1 MLIRG
6 GHIIDGANTAPVR
19 ADLRIDGDRI
29 AEIGVNL
36 KANAGEEV
44 VDAGGAFVSP
54 GFIDCHTHFDAPMF
68 WSPTLDPLPGY
79 GTTTAMMG
87 NCGFSVAPM
96 PSNEADR
103 QDIID
108 VFSYIEDIP
117 KKTFEKEVPWAWNS
131 WAEYRGKVSGFK
143 TAGNLG
149 ALVGH
154 LNLRV
159 VAMGPDAW
167 TRAANDAETAHMARM
182 LDDSLKSGAFGFS
195 TNLQNVDNIGR
206 PLPTLLSTDAEFEAL
221 FDVLARHPGRV
232 LQFNNKEELEPSLD
246 STERM
251 ARLAK
256 PRGVRM
262 QYLRIPTELR
272 RRPEYEAHHALYT
285 RLRDS
290 GVDIWPAFTH
300 RPPAIA
306 MALDSCILFG
316 FINLGGFHELSN
328 QTPMHQ
334 KAALLSNADWRAR
347 VRKEWDE
354 GLPYGEFMLR
364 GTWRWL
370 FKNSANGKGPVNLSL
385 TDLVEQTGKHPMDA
399 VSDWWLDNGIE
410 STIHIAEEDM
420 DVPGI
425 VDLIRDPRGIGG
437 VNDAAAH
444 SQMFCGGGDLALL
457 FKRFV
462 RPGHVAI
469 EEIVH
474 LLTGRLAG
482 HYGLKDRGLL
492 RSGAIA
498 DVTIFTLD
506 EMDQHDEEKVFD
518 VPDGAGGT
526 SWRFTRKPAPVRFTI
541 VGGQT
546 VFEAG
551 HGYTGAMPGALIG
564 V

>member
-6 GHIIDGANTAPVR
+6 GYVIDGTNSAPVR
-19 ADLRIDGDRI
+19 ADVRIDGARI
-29 AEIGVNL
+29 AEVGANL
-36 KANAGEEV
+36 KAASSEEV

-79 GTTTAMMG
+79 GATTVMMG

-96 PSNEADR
+96 PDTPASR

-117 KKTFEKEVPWAWNS
+117 KNTFRNEVPWDWSS
-131 WAEYRGKVSGFK
+131 WPEYRAKVSGFK

-154 LNLRV
+154 LNLRI
-159 VAMGPDAW
+159 VAMGPYAW
-167 TRAANDAETAHMARM
+167 TRAATESEIQHMAQL
-182 LDDSLKSGAFGFS
+182 LDESLKAGAFGFS

-206 PLPTLLSTDAEFEAL
+206 PLPTLLSQDREFEAL
-221 FDVLARHPGRV
+221 LDVLARYQGRV
-232 LQFNNKEELEPSLD
+232 LQFNNVEELEPAMD
-246 STERM
+246 STQRM
-251 ARLAK
+251 ARLCK
-256 PRGVRM
+256 PRNVRM

-285 RLRDS
+285 RLLDE

-316 FINLGGFHELSN
+316 FISLGGFHELSN
-328 QTPMHQ
+328 QTPRDQ
-334 KAALLSNADWRAR
+334 KAALLANPEWRAR
-347 VRKEWDE
+347 IRKEWDG
-354 GLPYGEFMLR
+354 GLPYGDFMLR
-364 GTWRWL
+364 GADRWL
-370 FKNSANGKGPVNLSL
+370 FKNSDNGKGPVNVTL
-385 TDLVEQTGKHPMDA
+385 TGLVERSGKHPMDA
-399 VSDWWLDNGIE
+399 VADWWLDNGID

-462 RPGHVAI
+462 RPGHVRI

-474 LLTGRLAG
+474 LLTGRLAN
-482 HYGLKDRGLL
+482 HYGLKDRGVLKP
-492 RSGAIA
+492 GAIA
-498 DVTIFTLD
+498 DVTIFMLE
-506 EMDQHDEEKVFD
+506 EMDQHDEEKIFD

-526 SWRFTRKPAPVRFTI
+526 SWRFTRKPAPVRATI
-541 VGGQT
+541 VNGQT
-546 VFEAG
+546 VFDG
-551 HGYTGAMPGALIG
+551 KTYTGALPGALIG

>member
-6 GHIIDGANTAPVR
+6 GHVIDGTNAAPVR
-19 ADLRIDGDRI
+19 ADVRIDGARI
-29 AEIGVNL
+29 AEIGANL
-36 KANAGEEV
+36 KAASGEEV
-44 VDAGGAFVSP
+44 VDAGGAMVSP

-79 GTTTAMMG
+79 GTTTVMMG

-96 PSNEADR
+96 PENQDSR

-117 KKTFEKEVPWAWNS
+117 KNTFKNAVPWDWNT
-131 WAEYRGKVSGFK
+131 WPEYRAKVSGFK

-154 LNLRV
+154 LNLRI
-159 VAMGPDAW
+159 VAMGPYAW
-167 TRAANDAETAHMARM
+167 TRAATESEIQHMAQM
-182 LDDSLKSGAFGFS
+182 LDESLKAGAFGFS

-206 PLPTLLSTDAEFEAL
+206 PLPTLLSQDREFEAL
-221 FDVLARHPGRV
+221 LDVLARYPGRV
-232 LQFNNKEELEPSLD
+232 LQFNNVEELEPSMD
-246 STERM
+246 STQRM
-251 ARLAK
+251 AKLCK
-256 PRGVRM
+256 PRNVRM

-285 RLRDS
+285 RLRDD

-328 QTPMHQ
+328 QTPRDQ
-334 KAALLSNADWRAR
+334 KAALLANPEWRTR
-347 VRKEWDE
+347 IRKEWDD
-354 GLPYGEFMLR
+354 GLPYGDFMLR
-364 GTWRWL
+364 GTDRWL
-370 FKNSANGKGPVNLSL
+370 FKNSDNGKGPVNVTL
-385 TDLVEQTGKHPMDA
+385 TDLVARTGKHPMDA
-399 VSDWWLDNGIE
+399 VADWWLDNGID

-462 RPGHVAI
+462 RPGHVRI

-474 LLTGRLAG
+474 LLTGRLAN
-482 HYGLKDRGLL
+482 HYGLKDRGVLKP
-492 RSGAIA
+492 GAIA
-498 DVTIFTLD
+498 DVTIFTLE
-506 EMDQHDEEKVFD
+506 EMDQHDEEKIFD

-526 SWRFTRKPAPVRFTI
+526 SWRFTRKPAPVRATI
-541 VGGQT
+541 VNGQT
-546 VFEAG
+546 VFDG
-551 HGYTGAMPGALIG
+551 KTYTGALPGALIG